1 MTQKIED
8 IIENAKELRDKAT
21 DICDGGKDCYCEDFD
36 LVINKLE
43 LYLYEHKKA
52 IINQQE
58 GTMKNNQQKFLE
70 LMINNFVLFPN
81 KKNKILEIKY
91 NRSLL
96 KAEKLNNK
104 KELCKN

>member
-1 MTQKIED
+1 M
-8 IIENAKELRDKAT
+8 
-21 DICDGGKDCYCEDFD
+21 
-36 LVINKLE
+36 NK
-43 LYLYEHKKA
+43 KKPQLT
-52 IINQQE
+52 NKK